1 MAAKPVPATTL
12 RTLSFGAA
20 ASIAICAMIGQ
31 GVFLKARVMTC
42 NVGTPTAMLA
52 AWALAGLLALCGALT
67 LGELGAAIP
76 ESGGMYAFFERAYGE
91 AIAFAYGWMVLF
103 IGAPASI
110 AALAVGAA
118 LFFNVASERA
128 LDHLTST
135 TVVAGAHLSVTGVQL
150 AALALVAAV
159 TAINCAP
166 VVVNGRLATVLAAL
180 KIAMLASVTLAAFT
194 LARGNAAHFASSG
207 AAGSCVGVVAS
218 LRGGA
223 AGFAAAVIGAL
234 YAYNGFNG
242 LTWVAGEV
250 KNPGRTLPAA
260 LVASVSLVGFLYIAA
275 NAGFVNVLS
284 PLSIA
289 SLAPDRPVGIAVV
302 ETLFGSTWR
311 TIAAAF
317 LFASVAAT
325 LHVTMLTVARVTFAL
340 ARGGLGIA
348 ALARLTPR
356 GRVPVNAVLTNSVL
370 ACVLVVAGSFDAL
383 SNYFV
388 FNAWVFYVAAGVAV
402 FVLRRREPGMPRPYR
417 TFGYPAVPVAYVA
430 VGTWLVVQ
438 TALSSPGPSL
448 IGLAIVAVSFPAY
461 ILRRSRSST

>member
-1 MAAKPVPATTL
+1 
-12 RTLSFGAA
+12 
-20 ASIAICAMIGQ
+20 
-31 GVFLKARVMTC
+31 
-42 NVGTPTAMLA
+42 MLA

-67 LGELGAAIP
+67 LAELGAAIP
-76 ESGGMYAFFERAYGE
+76 ESGGMYAFFQRAYGE

-118 LFFNVASERA
+118 LFFNVASGRA
-128 LDHLTST
+128 LDHLTWAAN
-135 TVVAGAHLSVTGVQL
+135 VGGAHLSVSGVQL
-150 AALALVAAV
+150 AALSLVAAV

-180 KIAMLASVTLAAFT
+180 KIAMLLGVTFAAVT
-194 LARGNAAHFASSG
+194 LARGNAAHFALSG
-207 AAGSCVGVVAS
+207 AAGTCTGVAAS
-218 LRGGA
+218 MRGGT

-242 LTWVAGEV
+242 LVWVAGEV
-250 KNPGRTLPAA
+250 KNPGRTLPLA
-260 LVASVSLVGFLYIAA
+260 LVASVSLVGILYVAA
-275 NAGFVNVLS
+275 NAAFVYVLS
-284 PLSIA
+284 PLTIA

-302 ETLFGSTWR
+302 EALFGPTWR

-317 LFASVAAT
+317 LFASVTAT

-348 ALARLTPR
+348 ALGRLTPR

-370 ACVLVVAGSFDAL
+370 ACVLVVIGSFDAL

-402 FVLRRREPGMPRPYR
+402 FVLRRREPGLPRPYR
-417 TFGYPAVPVAYVA
+417 TLGYPAVPAAYVA
-430 VGTWLVVQ
+430 VGAWLVVQ
-438 TALSSPGPSL
+438 TALSSPSSSL
-448 IGLAIVAVSFPAY
+448 IGLAIVAVSFPVYA
-461 ILRRSRSST
+461 LRRRRIDVPPDT